1 MTCHVA
7 FCFDRNFR
15 QHFGAAVTSLLM
27 SHEGPGEALTVHAV
41 TDEVDDDL
49 ARRIDLLRRRF
60 RATLQVYPVR
70 ERMANTLEGVPLS
83 GGYPQT
89 TYWSL
94 LLADILPRD
103 VERVLYLDSDLV
115 VVSDLQALMDADLE
129 GRTLGG
135 VDDPS
140 SSRLRAK
147 WGVDRYINS
156 GVMLIDLKR
165 WRDRDYGHR
174 CVAFSIAQGDHI
186 EYLDQCAI
194 NNVLAGDIALLDR
207 RWNGCVMPRIPPQRF
222 EDAAILH
229 FITGDK
235 PWQAWYESPLGRHY
249 WRYLDVSPWSGA
261 KPVEPSSFQEKL
273 RMANLLGRQGRHRD
287 AVELFSALSRPQR
300 GPRGTAAQGRP

>member
-1 MTCHVA
+1 MTRHVA

-27 SHEGPGEALTVHAV
+27 TYEGLGEELAVHVV
-41 TDEVDDDL
+41 TDDVDEDF
-49 ARRIDLLRRRF
+49 ARRIDQLRRRF
-60 RATLQVYPVR
+60 RATLRVYPVR
-70 ERMANTLEGVPLS
+70 ERMATSLEGVPLS

-94 LLADILPRD
+94 LLADILPAD

-115 VVSDLQALMDADLE
+115 VVSDLQALLDADLQ

-140 SSRLRAK
+140 SVRLRAK
-147 WGVDRYINS
+147 WGVDCYINS
-156 GVMLIDLKR
+156 GVMLFDLTR
-165 WRDRDYGHR
+165 WRARDYGRR
-174 CVAFSIAQGDHI
+174 CVAFSLAQGDRI

-194 NNVLAGDIALLDR
+194 NNVLAGDITLLER

-222 EDAAILH
+222 EGAAILH

-235 PWQAWYESPLGRHY
+235 PWQAWYESPLGRYY

-261 KPVEPSSFQEKL
+261 EPVAPTSSQEKV
-273 RMANLLGRQGRHRD
+273 RMANLLGRQGRHSD
-287 AVELFSALSRPQR
+287 AFEIFSALSQPQR
-300 GPRGTAAQGRP
+300 KLSNDVTKDR